1 MVKLKIIFLL
11 LIMSSGI
18 APYSKAQEIKV
29 VSTGQGVTEDEATK
43 TALRS
48 ALEDAYGTFISS
60 STKIENN
67 VLVSDEIVSLT
78 QGNIHKYDVINSIQL
93 VNGLYSV
100 TVESLISLNKLAAYC
115 QNQGMSV
122 SFNGKAFGMELKIR
136 EFNRQN
142 EIKILKDLA
151 NQIILMPC
159 NLYDF
164 KLQTTEPKQKEGVIS
179 IFVLITP
186 HPTSNM
192 ASVSKFCEST
202 LKSISLTKDE
212 RRLYNKLGIPYHEV
226 HLYSFPNYSYTYKPS
241 AFDKP
246 FYFRD
251 KKAIE
256 LLKQVFFGFRN
267 TARYY
272 WTLFDNVKG
281 KVSGIQKDPLPIGV
295 EKRPLKLVPTETGFR
310 VKEKD
315 LNIKI
320 GVPQLS
326 AVRLENELIKL
337 EYTYTPDEITQ
348 LETLVIEP
356 NNEIYE
362 TIIKP
367 ELIDI
372 IAKFDDI
379 E

>member
-67 VLVSDEIVSLT
+67 VLVSDEIVSLA
-78 QGNIHKYDVINSIQL
+78 QGNIHKYDVISSIQL

-142 EIKILKDLA
+142 EIKILKNLCLQLVAMNPKIYDCFLETSDPKIVDHLA
-151 NQIILMPC
+151 MGPTEDWLRSHISEWNNKYEGAIRIEAQILSKSNSNSKLM
-159 NLYDF
+159 NELV
-164 KLQTTEPKQKEGVIS
+164 Q
-179 IFVLITP
+179 
-186 HPTSNM
+186 
-192 ASVSKFCEST
+192 ST
-202 LKSISLTKDE
+202 FKSISLSKAEIKMYEKIGMKYYKKAKPHQPIGVNRPTKF
-212 RRLYNKLGIPYHEV
+212 Y
-226 HLYSFPNYSYTYKPS
+226 
-241 AFDKP
+241 
-246 FYFRD
+246 YFRD
-251 KKAIE
+251 KN
-256 LLKQVFFGFRN
+256 G
-267 TARYY
+267 
-272 WTLFDNVKG
+272 
-281 KVSGIQKDPLPIGV
+281 
-295 EKRPLKLVPTETGFR
+295 
-310 VKEKD
+310 
-315 LNIKI
+315 IKI
-320 GVPQLS
+320 VEEFLARLYTLMSNNWILKDNTKGEIEGINNGRLMANDEYASKGVLRYRGTLYLYYTVS
-326 AVRLENELIKL
+326 EIEKL
-337 EYTYTPDEITQ
+337 ESIS
-348 LETLVIEP
+348 VEP
-356 NNEIYE
+356 FNNEAYE
-362 TIIKP
+362 TFIKP